1 MAVVI
6 KVKSRIG
13 SSGAP
18 SALKTGEVAVNHDD
32 KILYV
37 GLGNDGSGNAT
48 DIRGFA
54 GEGLFAL
61 LASPTFTGTPAAPT
75 ASAGTN
81 TTQLATTAFVQT
93 AVNNAVQG
101 LDPKQSV
108 KAASTAN
115 LTLSGEQTVDGIT
128 LVAGDR
134 ILVKDQTA
142 AEANGI
148 YVVSASSWTRASD
161 MDSWDEVP
169 GAFVFVEQ
177 GTAGGDAGYVC
188 TADSG
193 GTLNTTA
200 ITWVKFTAVGAG
212 DFTGPAS
219 STDNAIVRFDG
230 AGGKTAQ
237 NSIVTIADDGT
248 IDGAIIS
255 GGTY

>member
-1 MAVVI
+1 MAVTI
-6 KVKSRIG
+6 KVKSRLG
-13 SSGAP
+13 STGAP
-18 SALKTGEVAVNHDD
+18 SALKTGELAINHDD
-32 KILYV
+32 EVLWA

-48 DIRGFA
+48 TIKGFA
-54 GEGLFAL
+54 GPGLFAL
-61 LASPTFTGTPAAPT
+61 LASPTFAGTPAAPT

-108 KAASTAN
+108 KAASTGN
-115 LTLSGEQTVDGIT
+115 MTLSGEQTSDGVS

-134 ILVKDQTA
+134 YLAKDQTA
-142 AEANGI
+142 ADENGI
-148 YVVSASSWTRASD
+148 YVVSAASWTRALD

-169 GAFVFVEQ
+169 GAFVFVGQ

-193 GTLNTTA
+193 GTLGTTA
-200 ITWVKFTAVGAG
+200 ITWVKFTSVGAG
-212 DFTGPAS
+212 DFAGPAS
-219 STDNAIVRFDG
+219 ATDNAIVRFDG
-230 AGGKTAQ
+230 TGGKTAQ
-237 NSIVTIADDGT
+237 NSVVTIGDDGT

>member
-1 MAVVI
+1 MAVI
-6 KVKSRIG
+6 LKVKSRIG

-81 TTQLATTAFVQT
+81 TTQIATTAFVKT
-93 AVNNAVQG
+93 AVDNAVQG

-115 LTLSGEQTVDGIT
+115 LTLSGEKTVDGVS

-134 ILVKDQTA
+134 ILVKDQTTP
-142 AEANGI
+142 EGNGI
-148 YVVSASSWTRASD
+148 YVVSAASWTRALD

-193 GTLNTTA
+193 GTLGTTA
-200 ITWVKFTAVGAG
+200 ITWVKFTSIGAG
-212 DFTGPAS
+212 DFSGPAS
-219 STDNAIVRFDG
+219 STDNAIVRYDG
-230 AGGKTAQ
+230 TGGKTAQ
-237 NSIVTIADDGT
+237 NSVVTIDDDGN
-248 IDGAIIS
+248 IDGATIS